1 MNKSKNKGRG
11 NRLRSFF
18 DNSAVL
24 RTFDRFAAFLYR
36 KASTSVIGHILL
48 TDKEERKKEKGVSFT
63 SLLNAIP
70 LKEKIRS
77 VGRLISRM
85 IEKSF
90 FLEMI
95 RKFASNLVC
104 TRMKVY
110 GWFLISFGFYS
121 LATCMLKIFGLNGEK
136 DYFSLYCSA
145 AILVMAL
152 PFLFSRDTLI
162 QAIRNNR
169 ITHFMLTRVI
179 GIREAQFDKNNQS
192 KGRSNIAFIL
202 GIALGIFTYWIS
214 PLYILGALAALA
226 LMYLILVIP
235 EFGVLLTFF
244 ILPFAPT
251 MILALTVAYIT
262 VCYLLKLSQGKRSIT
277 VRSVDLFI
285 IIFMALIYFGGVVS
299 VSAATSLKPALLFIC
314 MMLGY
319 FITANLINTPDLLKR
334 VTSALISSAVL
345 VSLYGLFQ
353 NFFGTVSSAWQDT
366 DMFSSIAG
374 RVVST
379 FENPN
384 VLAEYL
390 ILIIPFAAAM
400 LFTSDTAKER
410 FSNLLIAAFMGL
422 CLVFTWS
429 RGGWVGF
436 LIGMFI
442 FFIFMTR
449 KTLIFL
455 FFGILSIPFLPY
467 VLPQNIILRITSIGN
482 MSDGSTSYRVHI
494 WDAVIK
500 MLGDCFTSGIGI
512 GEGAFAEVYPLYSF
526 AGIEAAPHSHN
537 LFFQI
542 TVELG
547 IIGLAVF
554 IIAMFLLVKNSVSFA
569 AKSFDR
575 REKLLTYAGMCGI
588 LSFLAQGMTDY
599 VWYNY
604 RIFLMFWLIV
614 GLTTAY
620 RRTGLALDSGKS
632 TRQNDPNTAQIDI

>member
-1 MNKSKNKGRG
+1 MNGSKNKGRG
-11 NRLRSFF
+11 SRLRSFF
-18 DNSAVL
+18 ENSAIL
-24 RTFDRFAAFLYR
+24 RAFDRFAAFLYR
-36 KASTSVIGHILL
+36 KASVSVIGHVLL
-48 TDKEERKKEKGVSFT
+48 TDKEERKKQKGFSFA
-63 SLLNAIP
+63 SLLNTVPI
-70 LKEKIRS
+70 KEKLRS
-77 VGRLISRM
+77 VGRMISRM
-85 IEKSF
+85 IEKSV
-90 FLEMI
+90 FLGMI
-95 RKFASNLVC
+95 RDFASSLVC

-110 GWFLISFGFYS
+110 GWFLLSFGFYS
-121 LATCMLKIFGLNGEK
+121 LSAYALKIFGMNGEK

-145 AILVMAL
+145 AILVL
-152 PFLFSRDTLI
+152 SIPFLASKKTLI
-162 QAIRNNR
+162 QAMRANR
-169 ITHFMLTRVI
+169 ITHFLLTRVI
-179 GIREAQFDKNNQS
+179 GIRESQFDRNNETR
-192 KGRSNIAFIL
+192 GRSNISFIL
-202 GIALGIFTYWIS
+202 GIALGIFTYWVS
-214 PLYILGALAALA
+214 PLYVLGALAALA
-226 LMYLILVIP
+226 VLYLILVIP

-251 MILALTVAYIT
+251 MLLALTVAYIT
-262 VCYLLKLSQGKRSIT
+262 VCYLLKLLQGKRSIT
-277 VRSVDLFI
+277 VRSIDLFI
-285 IIFMALIYFGGVVS
+285 IIFMALTFFGGVVS
-299 VSAATSLKPALLFIC
+299 VSSATSLKPALLFIC

-319 FITANLINTPDLLKR
+319 FVTANLINTPDLLKR
-334 VTSALISSAVL
+334 VTAALVSSAVL

-390 ILIIPFAAAM
+390 IMILPFTVAL
-400 LFTSDTAKER
+400 LFTSDNAKER
-410 FSNLLIAAFMGL
+410 FSNLLAATFMGL

-429 RGGWVGF
+429 RGGWLGF
-436 LIGMFI
+436 LIGIFI

-449 KTLIFL
+449 KTLIL
-455 FFGILSIPFLPY
+455 VFFGILSLPFLPY
-467 VLPQNIILRITSIGN
+467 VLPENIVFRITSIGN

-500 MLGDCFTSGIGI
+500 MLGDCFPGGIGI
-512 GEGAFAEVYPLYSF
+512 GEGAFSEVYPLYSF

-547 IIGLAVF
+547 IIGLIVF
-554 IIAMFLLVKNSVSFA
+554 IITMFLLVKNSVSFA
-569 AKSFDR
+569 AKSFDA

-588 LSFLAQGMTDY
+588 LSILAQGMTDY

-604 RIFLMFWLIV
+604 RVFLMFWLIV

-620 RRTGLALDSGKS
+620 RRTGLTFDSGKS
-632 TRQNDPNTAQIDI
+632 PSQNDPSMAQIDI